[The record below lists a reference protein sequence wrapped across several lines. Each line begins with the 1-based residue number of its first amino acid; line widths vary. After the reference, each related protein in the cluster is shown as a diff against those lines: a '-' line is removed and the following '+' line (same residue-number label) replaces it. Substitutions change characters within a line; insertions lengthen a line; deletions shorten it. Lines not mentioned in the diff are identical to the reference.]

1 MKKEDQI
8 RVPFE
13 EMPKE
18 LSMSMSLSDA
28 ANPKPGSMMEFTA
41 IWMEKVGVNEYLK
54 QLNEYQWKK

>member
-1 MKKEDQI
+1 MSHKNQV

-28 ANPKPGSMMEFTA
+28 ANPKPNSMMEFTA